1 MGRPFRRQSERRQ
14 IARPS
19 YGGER
24 EPDSHPTPGPPA
36 FVQPARVLLPSS
48 EGRAPRSSPGVVRSP
63 GRSALSSR
71 RSVGTDDSPGA
82 WIAAALRHDRTVGS
96 LVPPVFAAY
105 ARVLHPAVRYA
116 GDDDVDVRWDEVA
129 AYNGTTA
136 HRLMQWPAVT
146 GSWEHVAEEDQPGV
160 WNDSPA
166 EGHLPGPVAA
176 ALAGLLAG
184 WTTTPQECWFGWC
197 HDAPDRRPHLALP
210 MCAVSLRRGPVTLA
224 SANFAPEP
232 QEQSAAVWWP
242 ADRAWL
248 VATDPTLMSTY
259 VGGPVG
265 AVDALLGSRLEVYPA
280 APDDPVGY
288 DTDPVNPAPTRF

>member
-1 MGRPFRRQSERRQ
+1 M

-36 FVQPARVLLPSS
+36 IVQPARVLLPSS
-48 EGRAPRSSPGVVRSP
+48 EGWAPRSSPGVVRSP
-63 GRSALSSR
+63 GRSPLSSS

-82 WIAAALRHDRTVGS
+82 WVAAGLRRDRTVAS
-96 LVPPVFAAY
+96 LVPPVFQAY

-136 HRLMQWPAVT
+136 HRLMQWPAIT
-146 GSWEHVAEEDQPGV
+146 GSWEYVGEDDQPDL

-166 EGHLPGPVAA
+166 EGHLPASVAA
-176 ALAGLLAG
+176 TLAGLLAT
-184 WTTTPQECWFGWC
+184 WTTTPQDCWFGWC
-197 HDAPDRRPHLALP
+197 DDAYDGRPHLRLP
-210 MCAVSLRRGPVTLA
+210 ICDLLLRRGPVTLA
-224 SANFAPEP
+224 AANFAPEP

-242 ADRAWL
+242 ADRAWF
-248 VATDPTLMSTY
+248 VATAPTLMSTY
-259 VGGPVG
+259 VGGPAG
-265 AVDALLGSRLEVYPA
+265 AVDALLGSLLEAHPA
-280 APDDPVGY
+280 TPDDPVGHE
-288 DTDPVNPAPTRF
+288 TDPVNPIPPRD

>member
-36 FVQPARVLLPSS
+36 IVQPARVLLPSS
-48 EGRAPRSSPGVVRSP
+48 EGWAPRSSPGVVRSP
-63 GRSALSSR
+63 GRSPLSSS

-82 WIAAALRHDRTVGS
+82 WVAAGLRRDRTVAS
-96 LVPPVFAAY
+96 LVPPVFQAY

-136 HRLMQWPAVT
+136 HRLMQWPAIT
-146 GSWEHVAEEDQPGV
+146 GSWEYVGEDDQPDL

-166 EGHLPGPVAA
+166 EGHLPASVAA
-176 ALAGLLAG
+176 TLAGLLAS
-184 WTTTPQECWFGWC
+184 WTTTPQDCWFGWC
-197 HDAPDRRPHLALP
+197 DDAHDGRPHLRLP
-210 MCAVSLRRGPVTLA
+210 ICDLLLRRGPVTLA
-224 SANFAPEP
+224 AANFAPEP

-242 ADRAWL
+242 ADRAWF
-248 VATDPTLMSTY
+248 VATAPTLMSTY
-259 VGGPVG
+259 VGGPAG
-265 AVDALLGSRLEVYPA
+265 AVDALLGSLLEAHPA
-280 APDDPVGY
+280 TPDDPVGHE
-288 DTDPVNPAPTRF
+288 TDPVNPIPPRD

>member
-1 MGRPFRRQSERRQ
+1 MGRPFRRQFERRQ

-71 RSVGTDDSPGA
+71 RPVGTDDSPGA
-82 WIAAALRHDRTVGS
+82 WIAAALRRDRTVAS
-96 LVPPVFAAY
+96 LVPPVFEAY

-136 HRLMQWPAVT
+136 HRLMQWPAIT
-146 GSWEHVAEEDQPGV
+146 GSWE
-160 WNDSPA
+160 
-166 EGHLPGPVAA
+166 
-176 ALAGLLAG
+176 
-184 WTTTPQECWFGWC
+184 
-197 HDAPDRRPHLALP
+197 
-210 MCAVSLRRGPVTLA
+210 
-224 SANFAPEP
+224 
-232 QEQSAAVWWP
+232 QSAAAWWP
-242 ADRAWL
+242 ADRAWF
-248 VATDPTLMSTY
+248 VATDPALMSTY
-259 VGGPVG
+259 VGGPAG
-265 AVDALLGSRLEVYPA
+265 AVDALLGSLLEAHPA
-280 APDDPVGY
+280 VPDDPVGY
-288 DTDPVNPAPTRF
+288 DTDPVNPP

>member
-1 MGRPFRRQSERRQ
+1 
-14 IARPS
+14 
-19 YGGER
+19 
-24 EPDSHPTPGPPA
+24 
-36 FVQPARVLLPSS
+36 
-48 EGRAPRSSPGVVRSP
+48 
-63 GRSALSSR
+63 
-71 RSVGTDDSPGA
+71 
-82 WIAAALRHDRTVGS
+82 
-96 LVPPVFAAY
+96 
-105 ARVLHPAVRYA
+105 VRYA

-166 EGHLPGPVAA
+166 EGHLPAPVAA
-176 ALAGLLAG
+176 TLAGLLAG
-184 WTTTPQECWFGWC
+184 WTATPQECWFGWC
-197 HDAPDRRPHLALP
+197 HDGPGRGPRLTLP
-210 MCAVSLRRGPVTLA
+210 MCDVLLRPGPVTLA

-242 ADRAWL
+242 VDRAWF

-259 VGGPVG
+259 VGGPAG
-265 AVDALLGSRLEVYPA
+265 AVDALLGSLLEVYPA
-280 APDDPVGY
+280 APEDPVGH

>member
-36 FVQPARVLLPSS
+36 FVQPARVLLPSP

-63 GRSALSSR
+63 GRSTLSPGA
-71 RSVGTDDSPGA
+71 VETGDSPGA
-82 WIAAALRHDRTVGS
+82 WVVAALRRDRTVAS
-96 LVPPVFAAY
+96 LVPPVFEAY

-129 AYNGTTA
+129 AYNDTTA
-136 HRLMQWPAVT
+136 HRLMQWPAIT
-146 GSWEHVAEEDQPGV
+146 GSWEYVGEDDQPAL

-166 EGHLPGPVAA
+166 EGHLPAHVAA
-176 ALAGLLAG
+176 ALAGLLAS

-197 HDAPDRRPHLALP
+197 DDAPGGRPHLTLP
-210 MCAVSLRRGPVTLA
+210 VCDLLLRRGPVTLA

-242 ADRAWL
+242 ADRAWF
-248 VATDPTLMSTY
+248 VATAPTLMSTY
-259 VGGPVG
+259 VGGPAG
-265 AVDALLGSRLEVYPA
+265 AVDALLGS
-280 APDDPVGY
+280 
-288 DTDPVNPAPTRF
+288 

>member
-1 MGRPFRRQSERRQ
+1 M

-36 FVQPARVLLPSS
+36 IVQPARVLLPSS
-48 EGRAPRSSPGVVRSP
+48 EGWAPRSSPGVVRSP
-63 GRSALSSR
+63 GRSPLSSS

-82 WIAAALRHDRTVGS
+82 WVAAGLRRDRTVAS
-96 LVPPVFAAY
+96 LVPPVFQAY

-136 HRLMQWPAVT
+136 HRLMQWPAIT
-146 GSWEHVAEEDQPGV
+146 GSWEYVGEDDQPDL

-166 EGHLPGPVAA
+166 EGHLPASVAA
-176 ALAGLLAG
+176 TLAGLLAS
-184 WTTTPQECWFGWC
+184 WTTTPQDCWFGWC
-197 HDAPDRRPHLALP
+197 DDAHDGRPHLRLP
-210 MCAVSLRRGPVTLA
+210 ICDLLLRRGPVTLA
-224 SANFAPEP
+224 AANFAPEP

-242 ADRAWL
+242 ADRAWF
-248 VATDPTLMSTY
+248 VATAPTLMSTY
-259 VGGPVG
+259 VGGPAG
-265 AVDALLGSRLEVYPA
+265 AVDALPGSLLEAHPA
-280 APDDPVGY
+280 TPDDPVGHE
-288 DTDPVNPAPTRF
+288 TDPVNPIPPRD

>member
-63 GRSALSSR
+63 GRPALSTGR
-71 RSVGTDDSPGA
+71 PVGTDVSPGA
-82 WIAAALRHDRTVGS
+82 WVAAALRDARSVAS
-96 LVPPVFAAY
+96 LVPPVFEAY

-136 HRLMQWPAVT
+136 HRLMQWPAIT
-146 GSWEHVAEEDQPGV
+146 GSWEYVGEEDQPDV

-166 EGHLPGPVAA
+166 EGHLPAHVAA
-176 ALAGLLAG
+176 ALSTLLAG

-197 HDAPDRRPHLALP
+197 DDAVTDRPHLTLP
-210 MCAVSLRRGPVTLA
+210 TCDLLLRSGPITLA
-224 SANFAPEP
+224 AANFAPEP

-242 ADRAWL
+242 ADRAWF

-259 VGGPVG
+259 VGGPAG
-265 AVDALLGSRLEVYPA
+265 AVDALLGSPLEVHPA
-280 APDDPVGY
+280 SPDDPIGH